1 MKARFKLCVLSAL
14 LVAFSVQAFAAD
26 EMSVEELFSKVKKNT
41 DKIKNMQALI
51 TRKELPSGDIMFTGK
66 FFYKPPMSRIDFTG
80 PDEFEGAGL
89 SAISGPDG
97 IVTVDKDGY
106 ALGSA
111 AQSGMGGVFSHI
123 AGDMTDFGDASVTVA
138 PAEDY
143 NKDGKIRYY
152 EVSIRQ
158 REASAEELAPI
169 EHQKQF
175 MRELARSGQMP
186 PDAYKQWEA
195 YSRKR
200 SPSVGASSDC
210 AFCDRDRD
218 IIVDYER
225 GLISEIYVLSD
236 GDVLESVK
244 YHYVMAGGIYV
255 PSRVEFSDG
264 EDEFEITLSA
274 IRASSP
280 IPDRIFRYKDSSN

>member
-1 MKARFKLCVLSAL
+1 
-14 LVAFSVQAFAAD
+14 
-26 EMSVEELFSKVKKNT
+26 
-41 DKIKNMQALI
+41 
-51 TRKELPSGDIMFTGK
+51 
-66 FFYKPPMSRIDFTG
+66 
-80 PDEFEGAGL
+80 
-89 SAISGPDG
+89 
-97 IVTVDKDGY
+97 
-106 ALGSA
+106 
-111 AQSGMGGVFSHI
+111 MGGVFSHI

-175 MRELARSGQMP
+175 MRELARGGQMP

-225 GLISEIYVLSD
+225 GLISEIYVLAD

-255 PSRVEFSDG
+255 PSR
-264 EDEFEITLSA
+264 
-274 IRASSP
+274 
-280 IPDRIFRYKDSSN
+280 